1 MFCSPNDVPAAQD
14 DTRYYFVSGSRQP
27 PTANRT
33 MLSYLPIGRFNLKD
47 PVAQVDGRAAEV
59 YRTAARII
67 LQKGYDA
74 TSVSDIADA
83 MGITK
88 AGLYHYIRG
97 KTELLFEI
105 MQYGLAELE
114 REVMV
119 PARAIADPVERLRFV
134 ISTHARL
141 VTRGDGAVT
150 ILVDEARALTP
161 AQNRKVTKLKRAY
174 VDFLRGTLD
183 ELREAGK
190 LREISTTVA
199 AFNAIASVNW
209 LSRWFRPDGELSSD
223 EIAEQITDS
232 VLHGTLKREARL
244 RRGLRAL

>member
-1 MFCSPNDVPAAQD
+1 MKNS
-14 DTRYYFVSGSRQP
+14 SRAL
-27 PTANRT
+27 T
-33 MLSYLPIGRFNLKD
+33 
-47 PVAQVDGRAAEV
+47 DGRAAEV
-59 YRTAARII
+59 YRTAAKII

-83 MGITK
+83 LGITK
-88 AGLYHYIRG
+88 AGLYHYIKG

-105 MQYGLAELE
+105 MRFGLEELE

-119 PARAIADPVERLRFV
+119 PAREIADPEERLRFV
-134 ISTHARL
+134 VATHASL

-174 VDFLRGTLD
+174 LDYLRDTIV

-190 LREISTTVA
+190 LREVHPTVA
-199 AFNAIASVNW
+199 AFNIIASINW
-209 LSRWFRPDGELSSD
+209 LSRWYHADRELTAD
-223 EIAEQITDS
+223 QIAEQIVDIT
-232 VLHGTLKREARL
+232 LHGILRRL
-244 RRGLRAL
+244 RAV